1 MYNRQLQRWEERRDA
16 PLCRTCQW
24 SRPEGRQRC
33 GMEPERRETGAQRA
47 AQSWLD
53 GLGDG
58 PCPCYAPKPIV

>member
-1 MYNRQLQRWEERRDA
+1 
-16 PLCRTCQW
+16 
-24 SRPEGRQRC
+24 
-33 GMEPERRETGAQRA
+33 MEPERRETGAQRA